1 MSIRPR
7 RKALPERERETRNV
21 KIVMNID
28 PITNVTFPP
37 WSDKELRQAEYL
49 RIPYRIYNLYPFYL
63 VKDFITDF
71 FIGEFDGRSV
81 DFIRE
86 LDIYI
91 EDFVAINDRY
101 LEFKIISEKK
111 DEGHVME
118 YDGRKIYVNKSLDI
132 TPNINPMCVSQ
143 GLLNPI
149 EGDSFVFTENSA
161 FNCDKDF
168 DLNLSSN
175 LFGKEDGDTPS
186 SFDFIKVPVED
197 DSGLSSGD
205 SLDSLKGLAYDSEIC
220 NFLFDDSSFRIDD
233 VCIDGGNVIRID
245 NFENSIHIRDEKNPY
260 EPKMVESITPLE
272 SKIFD
277 KYSVRNY
284 DECSIK
290 EREPDV
296 LGILTNHDKEDFDIL
311 RKVVGWNDALD
322 LLIGSV
328 PYFVTQQ
335 GVNSMRDY
343 LYTYPHKILW
353 KDRGVKGL
361 GEYILDDCQKYDKRD
376 LIEHLTRIY
385 VFRNVFRD
393 EVVIGTFSDDFAL
406 DSHLMGK
413 VVSYLKQPL
422 VYLDIEKDILLN
434 RDFWIR
440 KFFLDPGD
448 IDFSQEFQEIL
459 SRYEVCYQLLLLE
472 GMRAIELSERDKCLV
487 KETLFY
493 LLSLCSNWMLMIKR
507 DLGRAID
514 KDKLYFII
522 LQRLNRFQLLNL
534 YRKDD
539 IGTYYSDYILTF
551 LELKLCLNI
560 TGSCIDYLVGI
571 GPLNIIF

>member
-1 MSIRPR
+1 
-7 RKALPERERETRNV
+7 
-21 KIVMNID
+21 MNID

-49 RIPYRIYNLYPFYL
+49 RIPHRIYNLYPFYL

-91 EDFVAINDRY
+91 EDFVVINDRY
-101 LEFKIISEKK
+101 LEFKSISEKK

-118 YDGRKIYVNKSLDI
+118 YDGRKIFVNKSLDI
-132 TPNINPMCVSQ
+132 TSNINPMCVSQ

-149 EGDSFVFTENSA
+149 EKDSFVFTESSI
-161 FNCDKDF
+161 FNCDKNF

-175 LFGKEDGDTPS
+175 FFGREDGDTPS
-186 SFDFIKVPVED
+186 SLVFEKMPVED
-197 DSGLSSGD
+197 DAGLSSGD
-205 SLDSLKGLAYDSEIC
+205 SLDSLKDLACDSEIC
-220 NFLFDDSSFRIDD
+220 NFIFDDSSHKIDD
-233 VCIDGGNVIRID
+233 VCVDGGNVICID
-245 NFENSIHIRDEKNPY
+245 NLEHFIYTRDEKISY
-260 EPKMVESITPLE
+260 EPEMVESITPLE

-277 KYSVRNY
+277 KYSVHNY
-284 DECSIK
+284 DERSIK
-290 EREPDV
+290 EKEPDV
-296 LGILTNHDKEDFDIL
+296 LSIFTNHDREDSDVL
-311 RKVVGWNDALD
+311 REVVGWNDALD

-335 GVNSMRDY
+335 DVSDMRDY

-353 KDRGVKGL
+353 KDRGMKGL

-376 LIEHLTRIY
+376 LIEHLIRIY

-422 VYLDIEKDILLN
+422 VYLDIEKDIFLKRN
-434 RDFWIR
+434 FWIR
-440 KFFLDPGD
+440 KYFLDPGD
-448 IDFSQEFQEIL
+448 ISFSQEFQEIL
-459 SRYEVCYQLLLLE
+459 SRYEVCYQFLLLE
-472 GMRAIELSERDKCLV
+472 EMRAIELSEKDKCLV

-493 LLSLCSNWMLMIKR
+493 VLSLCSNWMLMIKR
-507 DLGRAID
+507 DLGRVID
-514 KDKLYFII
+514 KDKLYFVV
-522 LQRLNRFQLLNL
+522 LQRLDYFQLLDL
-534 YRKDD
+534 YRKDG
-539 IGTYYSDYILTF
+539 IGTYYFDYILTL

-560 TGSCIDYLVGI
+560 KGSCIDYLIGI
-571 GPLNIIF
+571 GSLDIIF